1 MYNLGVLKLI
11 GLGKFHFRIF
21 KALLEA
27 ITKLLSL
34 KRDEEW

>member
-21 KALLEA
+21 EALSEA
-27 ITKLLSL
+27 IIKLMSL
-34 KRDEEW
+34 KRDEE